1 TINFKMAISGIVI
14 TSLGIKKCVEL
25 SQTISV
31 DHTGKLQ
38 NGRSLYSCRLKIFQP
53 DGVAVNKPGS
63 DPILSGILQG
73 RIIISYVCMR
83 FIERNKFCSLGKEKI
98 IENKAQI

>member
-1 TINFKMAISGIVI
+1 MAITGIVI
-14 TSLGIKKCVEL
+14 TSLGTKKRAEL
-25 SQTISV
+25 YQTISV
-31 DHTGKLQ
+31 DHTEKLL
-38 NGRSLYSCRLKIFQP
+38 NRSSMYSCRLKIFQP
-53 DGVAVNKPGS
+53 AGVAVNKPGS
-63 DPILSGILQG
+63 EAILSGILQG